1 MILIGEGIHV
11 VSKEINQAIQ
21 TRNPEP
27 IQKLARLQEQAGADY
42 LDLNLGP
49 LTKNPAET
57 IQWVVN
63 AVQEVTNIPVSL
75 DTPNPRAMEAGLQI
89 CKSSPLINSANCGQA
104 SKETIFPLAQKYSA
118 DLIVLTYS
126 DEEMPTDADGR
137 AALVLDMME
146 YANDMGIPNE
156 KIWVDAV
163 LMPIC
168 FNQPQVQAYL
178 EFVKMFEEVAPGART
193 ITGLSNVSS
202 CGVPV
207 ELRGFLNRTLFV
219 ILNRY
224 GHSALIADVLDQDL
238 MRFNRGE
245 LPGLVE
251 LIYKAEDGE
260 QFDHDAL
267 SEVEAAYVKT
277 VDVLLGRK
285 IYSHSWLEV

>member
-1 MILIGEGIHV
+1 MILVGEGIHV
-11 VSKEINQAIQ
+11 ISKEINQAIQ

-27 IQKLARLQEQAGADY
+27 IQNLARLQEQAGADY
-42 LDLNLGP
+42 LDLNLGA
-49 LTKNPAET
+49 LTKNPAEI

-63 AVQEVTNIPVSL
+63 AVQEVTDIPVSL
-75 DTPNPRAMEAGLQI
+75 DTPNPLAMEAGLQI
-89 CKSSPLINSANCGQA
+89 CKSPPLINSANCSQA

-126 DEEMPTDADGR
+126 DDEMPTDADGR
-137 AALVLDMME
+137 AALVLDMLE
-146 YANDMGIPNE
+146 YANNLGIPNE

-178 EFVKMFEEVAPGART
+178 EFVKMFEDVAPRART

-207 ELRGFLNRTLFV
+207 ELRGLLNRTLFV

-224 GHSALIADVLDQDL
+224 GHSALIADVLDQYL
-238 MRFNRGE
+238 MRLNRGE

-260 QFDHDAL
+260 QIDHEAL
-267 SEVEAAYVKT
+267 SELEAAYVKT

>member
-1 MILIGEGIHV
+1 MSLIGEGIHV
-11 VSKEINQAIQ
+11 ISKEINHAIQ

-27 IQKLARLQEQAGADY
+27 IQKLARLQEEAGADY

-49 LTKNPAET
+49 LSKNPVET
-57 IQWVVN
+57 IQWVIG
-63 AVQEVTNIPVSL
+63 AVQEVVNIPVSL
-75 DTPNPRAMEAGLQI
+75 DTPNPLAMEAGLQI
-89 CKSSPLINSANCGQA
+89 CKNPPLINSANCGQA

-126 DEEMPTDADGR
+126 DDEMPTDADGR
-137 AALVLDMME
+137 AALVIDMLE
-146 YANDMGIPNE
+146 YANNLDIPNE

-178 EFVKMFEEVAPGART
+178 EFVKMFEDVAPGART
-193 ITGLSNVSS
+193 ITGLSNISS

-207 ELRGFLNRTLFV
+207 ELRGLLNRALYV

-238 MRFNRGE
+238 MRLNRGE
-245 LPGLVE
+245 LPELVE
-251 LIYKAEDGE
+251 LIHKAEDGE
-260 QFDHDAL
+260 DIDYQAL
-267 SEVEAAYVKT
+267 SKLELDYVKT

-285 IYSHSWLEV
+285 MYSHSWLEA